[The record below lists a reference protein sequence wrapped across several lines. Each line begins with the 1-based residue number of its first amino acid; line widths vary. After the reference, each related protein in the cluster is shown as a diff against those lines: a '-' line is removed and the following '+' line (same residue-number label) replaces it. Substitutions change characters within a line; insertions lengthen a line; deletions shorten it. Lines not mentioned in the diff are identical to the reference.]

1 MASPATKSRVVLVV
15 TDDDDLADEMSYG
28 FPLDVDVQVVRDV
41 AGAVAQM
48 QSASP
53 DVVVMSI
60 RNRNQGGF
68 SLALEMNQRVA
79 TQGTPIILLLERSQ
93 DAWLAG
99 QAGAAA
105 VVTAP
110 FSSAQVVDVVLD
122 QLGVSSPAL

>member
-1 MASPATKSRVVLVV
+1 MAPQATETRSVLVV
-15 TDDDDLADEMSYG
+15 TDDADLGDEMTYG
-28 FPLDVDVQVVRDV
+28 FPQDVDVRVVPDV

-48 QSASP
+48 QSGSP

-60 RNRNQGGF
+60 RNGNAGGF

-105 VVTAP
+105 VLTAP
-110 FSSAQVVDVVLD
+110 FSSAQIVDVVLG